1 MYMGIKT
8 STNTDSRF
16 LCPQEFCLIGVPLL
30 IVDTWVQVAVTYD
43 QPNGVI
49 KTFKDGE
56 ERTDLRSSYSGLLD
70 DEWDSVYLGA
80 LAGDSRELVAGLLCT
95 MYFDT
100 ALSQEQM
107 SAAFSMCFPNGRQR
121 LV

>member
-1 MYMGIKT
+1 M
-8 STNTDSRF
+8 
-16 LCPQEFCLIGVPLL
+16 
-30 IVDTWVQVAVTYD
+30 TYD
-43 QPNGVI
+43 QPNGLI

-107 SAAFSMCFPNGRQR
+107 SAAFSMCFPNGR
-121 LV
+121 